1 MFVSSSEP
9 VDNDHE
15 DAKDDDDAKE
25 DDDAKASDDGVSE
38 RKGSEPSDES
48 GDLVPEVPKFSR
60 ERQRTRTRTISTSVY
75 HDSQGNPVSKDVMS
89 DMTQF
94 QVRQVMSGIM
104 LLIVDNISGR

>member
-15 DAKDDDDAKE
+15 DAKD

-94 QVRQVMSGIM
+94 QVRHVMSGIM